1 MADVKALLFDIGE
14 VVTTEQWHLL
24 DAVEAQTGRTLVG
37 RGPLDPDG
45 DPVWQRY
52 LTGEISFLT
61 YWAEYAAVNGYD
73 DWRQLFRDFPLDGDN
88 FVHPEA
94 DRLIRD
100 AQAAGLKIGALTND
114 GVGINGREFFDSME
128 EKISEVFHPDMTPQE
143 MKAVLIQAQRT
154 YAVDAPDGV
163 TDGSIADEIHEI
175 HKILHAAVTR
185 KQEIHGRLES
195 LTAAMKVRAAKAGYA
210 VDSPDGEDDGHVQE
224 EQHEVDRLIN
234 ESSPA
239 SASKKQ
245 PVSGKDD
252 MSKKRASDPEHW

>member
-1 MADVKALLFDIGE
+1 MSSLSILLRRAGMLGMTKRALPALSSCHNHLTAKATMYTKPKVPNEEDKIDFRYGFY
-14 VVTTEQWHLL
+14 
-24 DAVEAQTGRTLVG
+24 
-37 RGPLDPDG
+37 G
-45 DPVWQRY
+45 D
-52 LTGEISFLT
+52 E
-61 YWAEYAAVNGYD
+61 N
-73 DWRQLFRDFPLDGDN
+73 
-88 FVHPEA
+88 PEM
-94 DRLIRD
+94 
-100 AQAAGLKIGALTND
+100 
-114 GVGINGREFFDSME
+114 REFFDSME
-128 EKISEVFHPDMTPQE
+128 EKISEAFHPDMTPQE

-175 HKILHAAVTR
+175 HKMLDAAVTR

-252 MSKKRASDPEHW
+252 MIKKRASDPEHW